1 MHDRLCRDVAAWLT
15 SLTPTNHHHYPLNA
29 DGDGNSVAR
38 TQIDLV
44 ATQKWRRKHEWIER
58 LGLLGC

>member
-1 MHDRLCRDVAAWLT
+1 MAYFPN
-15 SLTPTNHHHYPLNA
+15 PTNHHYYPLND

-44 ATQKWRRKHEWIER
+44 ATQKWKTKHEWIER
-58 LGLLGC
+58 LGLLG